1 MNNFDLCEEKSLSI
15 ISCCAYSFQEL
26 YQASVHRVTKL
37 SGCLIQHCTARLST
51 TTPRQHQI
59 TINMPSFNDSPLLQ
73 ILCTLTVCQFHYA
86 RESFHRKL

>member
-37 SGCLIQHCTARLST
+37 SGCLIQHCPARLST

-73 ILCTLTVCQFHYA
+73 TQKIIKLTTSSNLSTLHI
-86 RESFHRKL
+86 RK